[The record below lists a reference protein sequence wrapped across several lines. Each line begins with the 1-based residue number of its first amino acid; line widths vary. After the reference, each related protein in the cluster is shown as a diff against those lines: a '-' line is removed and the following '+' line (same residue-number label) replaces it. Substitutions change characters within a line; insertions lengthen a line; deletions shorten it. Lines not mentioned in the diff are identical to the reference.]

1 MPTAIPNGTPL
12 PVGATINPLSLRA
25 TMESRRAQGERFAL
39 DEALAIVIPL
49 CTELAR
55 EHAQG
60 KNFFTF
66 PSAIVIRP
74 GSTPEIEHVAASAM
88 PSLPRDKSCLAP
100 EERAGKA
107 GGARASVFSIGAI
120 FYEMLTS
127 ESVGPGMRR
136 PTDLVPDLPTEVE
149 VVLSKA
155 LVSDPAHRPDDLN
168 ALASAMHTIRP
179 SASLQAPPPG
189 GSLDEGDDF
198 EVDIRLSMVPPAPT
212 AAAPVIPKAARAPD
226 IGAMGV
232 MIAPSAQPKRD
243 ATSQLA
249 DLKARLESDPRP
261 RYVVV
266 EGGMDHG
273 PFSAIEL
280 LQQIGNHNFTDDSI
294 LRDTFSKEE
303 RAIKDWPEFAPF
315 AEQTRLHRE
324 IKAEKVAIEKVIVE
338 EKKAT
343 TSKALIGGGVI
354 AAILAVGGLWFV
366 KSQVSKNSGLQID
379 DQQAVTVDVDGG
391 VKGGKG
397 KGPGGPGGPGG
408 GRLDTAGG
416 RPVLPSG
423 LSCEGAR
430 SKYTEELKL
439 DGKQPDISA
448 GSYGAKLNQ
457 GTYLNSCGVPAGT
470 KVSICAAI
478 QNGRAVGVTVSLTPS
493 DPGKAGCV
501 AGAVR
506 GMSFPSSPSLDVTTT
521 TFE

>member
-1 MPTAIPNGTPL
+1 MPTAIPNATPL

-25 TMESRRAQGERFAL
+25 SMESRRAQGERYPL
-39 DEALAIVIPL
+39 DEALSIVIPL

-60 KNFFTF
+60 KTFFTF
-66 PSAIVIRP
+66 PSAIVTQP
-74 GSTPEIEHVAASAM
+74 GHNPEIEPVAAGAM

-120 FYEMLTS
+120 FYEMLTG

-136 PTDLVPDLPTEVE
+136 PTELVPDLPAEVE

-179 SASLQAPPPG
+179 SASMQAPPPG
-189 GSLDEGDDF
+189 GSLDGGDDF

-212 AAAPVIPKAARAPD
+212 SPSISIPQPPRMPRGAD
-226 IGAMGV
+226 ISSMGIV
-232 MIAPSAQPKRD
+232 IAPNSQPRD
-243 ATSQLA
+243 ATSQLS

-261 RYVVV
+261 RYVVI

-280 LQQIGNHNFTDDSI
+280 LQQVGSHNFTDNSI
-294 LRDTFSKEE
+294 LRDVFSKEE
-303 RAIKDWPEFAPF
+303 RPIKDWPEFAPF
-315 AEQTRLHRE
+315 AEQAKLHRE
-324 IKAEKVAIEKVIVE
+324 IKAEKQAIERVIGE

-343 TSKALIGGGVI
+343 ASKAVIGGVVI
-354 AAILAVGGLWFV
+354 AVILSVVGIWFV
-366 KSQVSKNSGLQID
+366 TTKISKTNEIVID
-379 DQQAVTVDVDGG
+379 DQHAVNVDVDGG
-391 VKGGKG
+391 VKGGKSAAG
-397 KGPGGPGGPGG
+397 AVGPGG
-408 GRLDTAGG
+408 RLPSTGG

-423 LSCEGAR
+423 MSCEGAR
-430 SKYTEELKL
+430 AKYTEELKM
-439 DGKQPDISA
+439 DGKTADISA
-448 GSYGAKLNQ
+448 GSYGAKLNS

-478 QNGRAVGVTVSLTPS
+478 QNGRAVGVSVNLTPP
-493 DPGKAGCV
+493 DPGKASCV

-506 GMSFPSSPSLDVTTT
+506 GIGFPSSPSLDVTTT